1 MYSQQECSGAFL
13 NIGEGGNFMQ
23 RKKRTKSKLVKQF
36 MNFLLAI
43 ALGIS
48 LLQLPQLSKEVKAEN
63 VNTNNGKQSQE
74 MAGGYYLDKNRNSG
88 KKVIAANVGL
98 TPEDNLGPYI
108 KYTVDGTEHTIS
120 WDEAVE
126 KQYIIVDQ
134 FIYGGRD
141 FSIHPGTENNP
152 LKRAAKIEFV
162 SPKEVNGIG
171 SNGFSGCNDLEEII
185 IPDTIQKISTG
196 ALREFENLRR
206 ITLPGGIMFGGD
218 RTFASTKMEV
228 TVFNV
233 QSLREFVSAYRT
245 LSRTFKKS
253 SEDTE
258 KKVWTL
264 KLKDDEKISIEK
276 TVTAGGML
284 KLDNEDDEDEQ
295 ETVERL
301 KDLSATYQWYQVKE
315 DGSEVIIPNATKA
328 DLKLNA
334 NDFPSRTDAY
344 TLIRRITWKEDNE
357 EFTNTSTVDQTVTLK
372 VNPKAAETHR
382 HKLKIVKA
390 KEASVDAVG
399 NIEYYTCEKCGRFF
413 ADKAGHKEIK
423 KSQVIVALKVKKG
436 EVLKKNGTSYQIA
449 DAKKLQVSY
458 ISPSKKKSGTVSI
471 PSKVVIGGKTYR
483 VTKIKKNAFKNN
495 KKIKKIIIPS
505 SVVSIENYAFANCKN
520 LKTIEIRTTKLKSK
534 NISSKAFAKISK
546 KVAIKVSKKQLKG
559 YKKLLRKKGLS
570 KMNKFKA
577 F

>member
-1 MYSQQECSGAFL
+1 
-13 NIGEGGNFMQ
+13 MQ
-23 RKKRTKSKLVKQF
+23 RKKRIKSKLVKQF

-108 KYTVDGTEHTIS
+108 KYTIDGTEHTIS
-120 WDEAVE
+120 WDKAVE
-126 KQYIIVDQ
+126 KKYIIVDG
-134 FIYGGRD
+134 FIYGGRN

-276 TVTAGGML
+276 TVTASGML

>member
-1 MYSQQECSGAFL
+1 
-13 NIGEGGNFMQ
+13 MQ

-74 MAGGYYLDKNRNSG
+74 MAGSYYLDKNRNSG
-88 KKVIAANVGL
+88 KKVIAANAGL

-108 KYTVDGTEHTIS
+108 KYTIDGTEHTIS

-134 FIYGGRD
+134 FIYGGRN

-206 ITLPGGIMFGGD
+206 ITLPGGIIFEGD

-284 KLDNEDDEDEQ
+284 KLDNEDDE
-295 ETVERL
+295 
-301 KDLSATYQWYQVKE
+301 
-315 DGSEVIIPNATKA
+315 
-328 DLKLNA
+328 
-334 NDFPSRTDAY
+334 
-344 TLIRRITWKEDNE
+344 
-357 EFTNTSTVDQTVTLK
+357 EFTNTSTIDQLVILK
-372 VNPKAAETHR
+372 VNPKTEEAHK
-382 HKLKIVKA
+382 HKLKKIEA
-390 KEASVDAVG
+390 KKASVDADG
-399 NIEYYTCEKCGRFF
+399 NIEYYICESCGRFF
-413 ADKAGHKEIK
+413 ADKNGQKEIK
-423 KSQVIVALKVKKG
+423 KSQVIVSLQVKKG
-436 EVLKKNGTSYQIA
+436 EVLKKADGTSYQVA

-458 ISPSKKKSGTVSI
+458 VSPSKRKSGTVSI
-471 PSKVVIGGKTYR
+471 PSKVIIGGKTYQ

-495 KKIKKIIIPS
+495 KKIKKIVIPS

-520 LKTIEIRTTKLKSK
+520 LKTIEIRTTKLKNK
-534 NISSKAFAKISK
+534 KISSKAFKKINK
-546 KVAIKVSKKQLKG
+546 KVVIRVLKKQRKA
-559 YKKLLRKKGLS
+559 YKTLLRKKGLS
-570 KMNKFKA
+570 KANKFKA
-577 F
+577 L

>member
-1 MYSQQECSGAFL
+1 
-13 NIGEGGNFMQ
+13 MQ

-74 MAGGYYLDKNRNSG
+74 MAGSYYLDKNRNSG
-88 KKVIAANVGL
+88 KKVIAANAGL

-108 KYTVDGTEHTIS
+108 KYTIDGTEYTIS

-134 FIYGGRD
+134 FIYGGRN

-162 SPKEVNGIG
+162 SPEEVNGIG
-171 SNGFSGCNDLEEII
+171 SYGFSGCNDLEEII

-196 ALREFENLRR
+196 ALRVFENLRR
-206 ITLPGGIMFGGD
+206 ITLPGGIIFEGNL
-218 RTFASTKMEV
+218 TFASTNMEV

-253 SEDTE
+253 YEDTE

-276 TVTAGGML
+276 TITAGGML

>member
-1 MYSQQECSGAFL
+1 
-13 NIGEGGNFMQ
+13 
-23 RKKRTKSKLVKQF
+23 

-74 MAGGYYLDKNRNSG
+74 MAGSYYLDKNRNSG
-88 KKVIAANVGL
+88 KKVIAANAGL

-108 KYTVDGTEHTIS
+108 KYTIDGTEHTIS

-134 FIYGGRD
+134 FIYGGRN

-152 LKRAAKIEFV
+152 LKRAAKIE
-162 SPKEVNGIG
+162 
-171 SNGFSGCNDLEEII
+171 
-185 IPDTIQKISTG
+185 
-196 ALREFENLRR
+196 
-206 ITLPGGIMFGGD
+206 
-218 RTFASTKMEV
+218 FASTKMEV

-233 QSLREFVSAYRT
+233 QSLREFVSVYRK

-264 KLKDDEKISIEK
+264 RLKDDEKISIEK
-276 TVTAGGML
+276 TITAGGML

-315 DGSEVIIPNATKA
+315 DGSEVIIPDAAKA
-328 DLKLNA
+328 DLKLNT
-334 NDFPSRTDAY
+334 NDFPGRTDAY
-344 TLIRRITWKEDNE
+344 KLIRRITWKEDNK
-357 EFTNTSTVDQTVTLK
+357 EFSNTSTIDQLVTLK
-372 VNPKAAETHR
+372 VNPKAEEAHK
-382 HKLKIVKA
+382 HKLKKIEA
-390 KEASVDAVG
+390 KKASVDADG
-399 NIEYYTCEKCGRFF
+399 NIEYYICESCGRFF
-413 ADKAGHKEIK
+413 ADKNGQKEIK
-423 KSQVIVALKVKKG
+423 KSQVIVSLQVKKG
-436 EVLKKNGTSYQIA
+436 EVLKKTDGTSYQVA

-458 ISPSKKKSGTVSI
+458 VSPSKRKSGTVSI
-471 PSKVVIGGKTYR
+471 PSKVIIGGKTYQ

-495 KKIKKIIIPS
+495 KKIKKIVIPS

-520 LKTIEIRTTKLKSK
+520 LKTIEIRTTKLKNK
-534 NISSKAFAKISK
+534 KISSKAFKKINK
-546 KVAIKVSKKQLKG
+546 KVVIRVLKKQRKA
-559 YKKLLRKKGLS
+559 YKTLLRKKGLS
-570 KMNKFKA
+570 KANKFKA
-577 F
+577 L

>member
-1 MYSQQECSGAFL
+1 
-13 NIGEGGNFMQ
+13 MQ

-74 MAGGYYLDKNRNSG
+74 MAGSYYLDKNRNSG
-88 KKVIAANVGL
+88 KKVIAANAGL

-108 KYTVDGTEHTIS
+108 KYTIDGTEHTIS

-126 KQYIIVDQ
+126 KQYIIVDGL
-134 FIYGGRD
+134 IYGGRN

-206 ITLPGGIMFGGD
+206 ITLPGGIIFLGEW
-218 RTFASTKMEV
+218 TFASTEMEV

-276 TVTAGGML
+276 TITAGGML

-495 KKIKKIIIPS
+495 KKIKKIVIPS

>member
-1 MYSQQECSGAFL
+1 
-13 NIGEGGNFMQ
+13 MQ

-74 MAGGYYLDKNRNSG
+74 MAGSYYLDKNRNSG
-88 KKVIAANVGL
+88 KKVIAANAGL

-108 KYTVDGTEHTIS
+108 KYTIDGTEHTIS

-126 KQYIIVDQ
+126 KQYIIVDG
-134 FIYGGRD
+134 FIYGGRN

-206 ITLPGGIMFGGD
+206 ITLPGGIMFEGD

>member
-1 MYSQQECSGAFL
+1 
-13 NIGEGGNFMQ
+13 MQ

-74 MAGGYYLDKNRNSG
+74 MAGSYYLDKNRNSG
-88 KKVIAANVGL
+88 KKVIAANAGL

-108 KYTVDGTEHTIS
+108 KYTIDGTEHTIS

-134 FIYGGRD
+134 FIYGGRN

-206 ITLPGGIMFGGD
+206 ITLPGGIIFEGD

-315 DGSEVIIPNATKA
+315 DGSEVIIPDASKA
-328 DLKLNA
+328 DLKLNT

-344 TLIRRITWKEDNE
+344 KLIRRITWKEDNE
-357 EFTNTSTVDQTVTLK
+357 EFTNTSTIDQLVILK
-372 VNPKAAETHR
+372 VNPKTEEAHK
-382 HKLKIVKA
+382 HKLKKIEA
-390 KEASVDAVG
+390 KKASVDA
-399 NIEYYTCEKCGRFF
+399 
-413 ADKAGHKEIK
+413 D
-423 KSQVIVALKVKKG
+423 
-436 EVLKKNGTSYQIA
+436 GTSYQVA

-458 ISPSKKKSGTVSI
+458 VSPSKRKSGTVSI
-471 PSKVVIGGKTYR
+471 PSKVIIGGKTYQ

-495 KKIKKIIIPS
+495 KKIKKIVIPS

-520 LKTIEIRTTKLKSK
+520 LKTIEIRTTKLKNK
-534 NISSKAFAKISK
+534 KISSKAFKKINK
-546 KVAIKVSKKQLKG
+546 KVVIRVLKKQRKA
-559 YKKLLRKKGLS
+559 YKTLLRKKGLS
-570 KMNKFKA
+570 KANKFKA
-577 F
+577 L

>member
-1 MYSQQECSGAFL
+1 
-13 NIGEGGNFMQ
+13 MQ
-23 RKKRTKSKLVKQF
+23 RKKRIKSKLVKQF

-276 TVTAGGML
+276 TVTASGML

>member
-1 MYSQQECSGAFL
+1 MPEESSIAGD
-13 NIGEGGNFMQ
+13 G
-23 RKKRTKSKLVKQF
+23 RRKSKLVKRF

-74 MAGGYYLDKNRNSG
+74 MAGSYYLDKNRNSG
-88 KKVIAANVGL
+88 KKVIAANAGL

-108 KYTVDGTEHTIS
+108 KYTIDGTEHTIS

-126 KQYIIVDQ
+126 KLYIIVDG
-134 FIYGGRD
+134 FDRGGRN

-196 ALREFENLRR
+196 ALREFGKLRR
-206 ITLPGGIMFGGD
+206 ITLPGGIIFED
-218 RTFASTKMEV
+218 NWTFVSTNMEV

-245 LSRTFKKS
+245 LSRTLKKS
-253 SEDTE
+253 SGDTE

-276 TVTAGGML
+276 TVTSGGML
-284 KLDNEDDEDEQ
+284 KLDNEDDEQ

-301 KDLSATYQWYQVKE
+301 KDLSATYQWYQVKK
-315 DGSEVIIPNATKA
+315 DGSEVIIPDASKA
-328 DLKLNA
+328 DLKLNT
-334 NDFPSRTDAY
+334 NDFPGRTDAY
-344 TLIRRITWKEDNE
+344 KLIRRITWKEDNE
-357 EFTNTSTVDQTVTLK
+357 EFTNTSTIDQLVTLK
-372 VNPKAAETHR
+372 VNPKAEEAHK
-382 HKLKIVKA
+382 HKLKKIKA
-390 KEASVDAVG
+390 KKASVDADG
-399 NIEYYTCEKCGRFF
+399 NVEYYICESCGRFF
-413 ADKAGHKEIK
+413 ADKNGQKEIK
-423 KSQVIVALKVKKG
+423 KSQVIVSLQVKKG
-436 EVLKKNGTSYQIA
+436 EVLKKADGTSYQVA

-458 ISPSKKKSGTVSI
+458 VSPSKRKSGTVSI
-471 PSKVVIGGKTYR
+471 PSKVIIGGKTYQ

-495 KKIKKIIIPS
+495 KKIKKIVIPS

-520 LKTIEIRTTKLKSK
+520 LKTIEIRTTKLKNK
-534 NISSKAFAKISK
+534 KISSKAFKKINK
-546 KVAIKVSKKQLKG
+546 KVVIRVLKKQRKA
-559 YKKLLRKKGLS
+559 YKTLLRKKGLS
-570 KMNKFKA
+570 KANKFKA
-577 F
+577 L

>member
-1 MYSQQECSGAFL
+1 
-13 NIGEGGNFMQ
+13 MQ

-74 MAGGYYLDKNRNSG
+74 MAGSYYLDKNRNSG
-88 KKVIAANVGL
+88 KKVIAANAGL

-108 KYTVDGTEHTIS
+108 KYTIDGTEHTIS

-134 FIYGGRD
+134 FIYGGRN

-206 ITLPGGIMFGGD
+206 ITLPGGIIFEGD
-218 RTFASTKMEV
+218 
-228 TVFNV
+228 
-233 QSLREFVSAYRT
+233 
-245 LSRTFKKS
+245 RTFKKS

-315 DGSEVIIPNATKA
+315 DGSEVIIPDASKA
-328 DLKLNA
+328 DLKLNT

-344 TLIRRITWKEDNE
+344 KLIRRITWKEDNE
-357 EFTNTSTVDQTVTLK
+357 EFTNTSTIDQLVILK
-372 VNPKAAETHR
+372 VNPKTEEAYK
-382 HKLKIVKA
+382 HKLKKIEA
-390 KEASVDAVG
+390 KKASVDADG
-399 NIEYYTCEKCGRFF
+399 NIEYYICESCGRFF
-413 ADKAGHKEIK
+413 ADKNGQKEIK
-423 KSQVIVALKVKKG
+423 KSQVIVSLQVKKG
-436 EVLKKNGTSYQIA
+436 EVLKKADGTSYQVA

-458 ISPSKKKSGTVSI
+458 VSPSKRKSGTVSI
-471 PSKVVIGGKTYR
+471 PSKVIIGGKTYQ

-495 KKIKKIIIPS
+495 KKIKKIVIPS

-520 LKTIEIRTTKLKSK
+520 LKTIEIRTTKLKNK
-534 NISSKAFAKISK
+534 KISSKAFKKINK
-546 KVAIKVSKKQLKG
+546 KVVIRVLKKQRKA
-559 YKKLLRKKGLS
+559 YKTLLRKKGLS
-570 KMNKFKA
+570 KANKFKA
-577 F
+577 L

>member
-1 MYSQQECSGAFL
+1 
-13 NIGEGGNFMQ
+13 MQ

-74 MAGGYYLDKNRNSG
+74 MAGSYYLDKNRNSG
-88 KKVIAANVGL
+88 KKVIAANAGL

-108 KYTVDGTEHTIS
+108 KYTIDGTEHTIS

-126 KQYIIVDQ
+126 KQYIIVDG
-134 FIYGGRD
+134 FIYGGRN

-196 ALREFENLRR
+196 ALRVFENLRR
-206 ITLPGGIMFGGD
+206 ITLPGGIMFEGNL
-218 RTFASTKMEV
+218 TFASTNMEV

-276 TVTAGGML
+276 TITAGGML

>member
-1 MYSQQECSGAFL
+1 
-13 NIGEGGNFMQ
+13 MQ
-23 RKKRTKSKLVKQF
+23 RKKRIKSKLVKQF

>member
-1 MYSQQECSGAFL
+1 
-13 NIGEGGNFMQ
+13 MQ
-23 RKKRTKSKLVKQF
+23 RKKRTKSKLVKRF

-74 MAGGYYLDKNRNSG
+74 MAGSYYLDKNRNSG
-88 KKVIAANVGL
+88 KKVIAANAGL
-98 TPEDNLGPYI
+98 TPEDNSGPYI
-108 KYTVDGTEHTIS
+108 KYTIDGTEYTIS

-126 KQYIIVDQ
+126 KKYIIVDELDR
-134 FIYGGRD
+134 GVRN
-141 FSIHPGTENNP
+141 FSIHPDTKNNP

-171 SNGFSGCNDLEEII
+171 SKGFSGCNDLKEII
-185 IPDTIQKISTG
+185 IPDTIQIISTG

-206 ITLPGGIMFGGD
+206 ITLPGGIIFLGEW
-218 RTFASTKMEV
+218 TFASTEMEV

-276 TVTAGGML
+276 TITAGGML

-295 ETVERL
+295 ETVEEL

-315 DGSEVIIPNATKA
+315 DGSEVIIPDASKA
-328 DLKLNA
+328 DLKLNT
-334 NDFPSRTDAY
+334 NDFPGRTDAY
-344 TLIRRITWKEDNE
+344 KLIRRITWKEDNK
-357 EFTNTSTVDQTVTLK
+357 EFSNTSTIDQLVTLK
-372 VNPKAAETHR
+372 VNPKAEEAHK
-382 HKLKIVKA
+382 HKLKKIKA
-390 KEASVDAVG
+390 KKASVDADG
-399 NIEYYTCEKCGRFF
+399 NVEYYICESCGRFF
-413 ADKAGHKEIK
+413 ADKNGQKEIK
-423 KSQVIVALKVKKG
+423 KSQVIVSLQVKKG
-436 EVLKKNGTSYQIA
+436 EVLKKADGTSYQVA

-458 ISPSKKKSGTVSI
+458 VSPSKRKSGTVSI
-471 PSKVVIGGKTYR
+471 PPKVIIGGKTYQ

-495 KKIKKIIIPS
+495 KKIKKIVIPS

-520 LKTIEIRTTKLKSK
+520 LKTIEIRTTKLKNK
-534 NISSKAFAKISK
+534 KISSKAFKKINK
-546 KVAIKVSKKQLKG
+546 KVVIRVLKKQRKA
-559 YKKLLRKKGLS
+559 YKTLLRKKGLS
-570 KMNKFKA
+570 KANKFKTL
-577 F
+577 

>member
-1 MYSQQECSGAFL
+1 
-13 NIGEGGNFMQ
+13 MQ
-23 RKKRTKSKLVKQF
+23 RKKRTKSKLVKRF

-74 MAGGYYLDKNRNSG
+74 MAGSYYLDKNRNSG
-88 KKVIAANVGL
+88 KKVIAANAGL

-108 KYTVDGTEHTIS
+108 KYTIDGTEHTIS

-126 KQYIIVDQ
+126 KQYIIVDG
-134 FIYGGRD
+134 FIYGGRN

-264 KLKDDEKISIEK
+264 KLKDDE
-276 TVTAGGML
+276 
-284 KLDNEDDEDEQ
+284 DDEDEQ

-315 DGSEVIIPNATKA
+315 DGSEVIIPDASKA

-334 NDFPSRTDAY
+334 NNFPGRTDAY
-344 TLIRRITWKEDNE
+344 KLIRRITWKEDNE
-357 EFTNTSTVDQTVTLK
+357 EFTNTSTIDQLVTLK
-372 VNPKAAETHR
+372 VNPKAEEAHK
-382 HKLKIVKA
+382 HKLKKIKA
-390 KEASVDAVG
+390 KKASVDADG
-399 NIEYYTCEKCGRFF
+399 NVEYYICESCGRFF
-413 ADKAGHKEIK
+413 ADKNGQKEIK
-423 KSQVIVALKVKKG
+423 KSQVIVSLQVKKG
-436 EVLKKNGTSYQIA
+436 EVLKKADGTSYQVA
-449 DAKKLQVSY
+449 DAKKLRVSY
-458 ISPSKKKSGTVSI
+458 VSPSKRKSGTVSI
-471 PSKVVIGGKTYR
+471 PSKVIIGGKTYQ

-495 KKIKKIIIPS
+495 KKIKKIVIPS

-520 LKTIEIRTTKLKSK
+520 LKTIEIRTTKLKNK
-534 NISSKAFAKISK
+534 KISSKAFKKINK
-546 KVAIKVSKKQLKG
+546 KVVIRVLKKQRKA
-559 YKKLLRKKGLS
+559 YKTLLRKKGLS
-570 KMNKFKA
+570 KANKFKA
-577 F
+577 L

>member
-1 MYSQQECSGAFL
+1 
-13 NIGEGGNFMQ
+13 MQ

-63 VNTNNGKQSQE
+63 VNTNNGKQSQK
-74 MAGGYYLDKNRNSG
+74 MAGSYYLDKNRNSG

-108 KYTVDGTEHTIS
+108 KYTVDGTEHTIP

-126 KQYIIVDQ
+126 KRYIIVDQ

-141 FSIHPGTENNP
+141 FSIHPGTESNP

-233 QSLREFVSAYRT
+233 QSLGEFVSAYRT

>member
-1 MYSQQECSGAFL
+1 MYSQQECSGVFL

-74 MAGGYYLDKNRNSG
+74 MAGSYYLDKNRNSG
-88 KKVIAANVGL
+88 KKVIAANAGL

-108 KYTVDGTEHTIS
+108 KYTIDGTEHTIS
-120 WDEAVE
+120 WDKAVE
-126 KQYIIVDQ
+126 KKYIIVDR

-162 SPKEVNGIG
+162 SPEEVNGIG

-206 ITLPGGIMFGGD
+206 ITLPGGIIFEGD

-276 TVTAGGML
+276 TITAGGML

>member
-1 MYSQQECSGAFL
+1 
-13 NIGEGGNFMQ
+13 MQ

-74 MAGGYYLDKNRNSG
+74 MAGSYYLDKNRNSG

>member
-1 MYSQQECSGAFL
+1 
-13 NIGEGGNFMQ
+13 MQ

-74 MAGGYYLDKNRNSG
+74 MAGSYYLDKNRNSG
-88 KKVIAANVGL
+88 KKVIAANAGL

-108 KYTVDGTEHTIS
+108 KYTIDGTEHTIS

-126 KQYIIVDQ
+126 EKYIIVDP
-134 FIYGGRD
+134 FIYGGRN
-141 FSIHPGTENNP
+141 FSIHPDTENNP

-196 ALREFENLRR
+196 ALREFGNLRR
-206 ITLPGGIMFGGD
+206 ITLPGGIIFGGD
-218 RTFASTKMEV
+218 RTFASTEMEV

-276 TVTAGGML
+276 TITAGGML

-315 DGSEVIIPNATKA
+315 DGSEVIIPDASKA

-344 TLIRRITWKEDNE
+344 KLIRRITWKEDNK
-357 EFTNTSTVDQTVTLK
+357 EFSNTSTIDQLVTLK
-372 VNPKAAETHR
+372 VNPKAEEAHK
-382 HKLKIVKA
+382 HKLKKIEA
-390 KEASVDAVG
+390 KKASVDADG
-399 NIEYYTCEKCGRFF
+399 NVEYYICESCGRFF
-413 ADKAGHKEIK
+413 ADKNGQKEIK
-423 KSQVIVALKVKKG
+423 KSQVIVSLQVKKG
-436 EVLKKNGTSYQIA
+436 EVLKKADGTSYQVA

-458 ISPSKKKSGTVSI
+458 VSPSKRKSGTVSI
-471 PSKVVIGGKTYR
+471 PSKVIIGGKTYQ

-495 KKIKKIIIPS
+495 KKIKKIVIPS

-520 LKTIEIRTTKLKSK
+520 LKTIEIRTTKLKNK
-534 NISSKAFAKISK
+534 KI
-546 KVAIKVSKKQLKG
+546 L
-559 YKKLLRKKGLS
+559 YK
-570 KMNKFKA
+570 FYI
-577 F
+577 

>member
-1 MYSQQECSGAFL
+1 
-13 NIGEGGNFMQ
+13 MQ

-74 MAGGYYLDKNRNSG
+74 MAGSYYLDKNRNSG
-88 KKVIAANVGL
+88 KKVIAANAGL

-108 KYTVDGTEHTIS
+108 KYTIDGTEHTIS

-126 KQYIIVDQ
+126 KQYIRVDR
-134 FIYGGRD
+134 FIYGGRN
-141 FSIHPGTENNP
+141 FSIHPDTENNP

-196 ALREFENLRR
+196 ALREFGKLKR
-206 ITLPGGIMFGGD
+206 ITLPGGIIFEGD
-218 RTFASTKMEV
+218 RTFDSTEMEV

-233 QSLREFVSAYRT
+233 QSLREFVSVYRK

-253 SEDTE
+253 SGDTE

-276 TVTAGGML
+276 TITAGGML
-284 KLDNEDDEDEQ
+284 KLDNEDEQ

-315 DGSEVIIPNATKA
+315 DGSEVIIPDAAKA
-328 DLKLNA
+328 DLKLNT
-334 NDFPSRTDAY
+334 NDFPERTDAY
-344 TLIRRITWKEDNE
+344 KLIRRITWKEDNK
-357 EFTNTSTVDQTVTLK
+357 EFSNTSTIDQLVTLK
-372 VNPKAAETHR
+372 VNPKAEEAHK
-382 HKLKIVKA
+382 HKLKKIEA
-390 KEASVDAVG
+390 KKASVDADG
-399 NIEYYTCEKCGRFF
+399 NVEY
-413 ADKAGHKEIK
+413 
-423 KSQVIVALKVKKG
+423 
-436 EVLKKNGTSYQIA
+436 
-449 DAKKLQVSY
+449 
-458 ISPSKKKSGTVSI
+458 
-471 PSKVVIGGKTYR
+471 
-483 VTKIKKNAFKNN
+483 
-495 KKIKKIIIPS
+495 
-505 SVVSIENYAFANCKN
+505 
-520 LKTIEIRTTKLKSK
+520 
-534 NISSKAFAKISK
+534 
-546 KVAIKVSKKQLKG
+546 
-559 YKKLLRKKGLS
+559 LS
-570 KMNKFKA
+570 LIHI
-577 F
+577 

>member
-1 MYSQQECSGAFL
+1 
-13 NIGEGGNFMQ
+13 MQ

-108 KYTVDGTEHTIS
+108 KYTIDGTEHTIS